1 MQMMSKQ
8 MLDDLEYVLTGAVIA
23 VHKNLGPGLLESVY
37 HKCLAHEL
45 GLRELQYTSQ
55 LTIPIPYKGITIDAE
70 LRPDFVVEDCTII
83 EIKAVEAILPIH
95 EAQLLTY
102 MKLLEIPKG
111 LLVNFNC
118 INIIKS
124 GKKAFVNEY
133 YRQLL

>member
-1 MQMMSKQ
+1 MMSKQ

-45 GLRELQYTSQ
+45 DLRELQYTSQ
-55 LTIPIPYKGITIDAE
+55 LTIQIPYKGVTIDAE

-118 INIIKS
+118 TNTIKS